1 MTLVKW
7 NNRQT
12 AFEDINQWFNLLTDD
27 DCFNQSPKTENWEP
41 NVEIFQHI
49 DHYSIQAELAG
60 LNKKDVSIVLVD
72 DLLKITGE
80 RKAIPKENNSKNMY
94 SHIDYGTFYK
104 SLRLPE
110 NIIENEISAKM
121 ENGILQIIIPLAK
134 PILPETKKIMIN

>member
-1 MTLVKW
+1 
-7 NNRQT
+7 
-12 AFEDINQWFNLLTDD
+12 
-27 DCFNQSPKTENWEP
+27 
-41 NVEIFQHI
+41 
-49 DHYSIQAELAG
+49 
-60 LNKKDVSIVLVD
+60 
-72 DLLKITGE
+72 
-80 RKAIPKENNSKNMY
+80 MY